1 MVWLNNR
8 LVTHIPTWLDA
19 IDKTIA
25 SLDREIQKTLDPE
38 GVDTLANIKNR
49 LVLFSK
55 LVQEIADRNDVEYLV
70 LE

>member
-1 MVWLNNR
+1 M
-8 LVTHIPTWLDA
+8 DA